1 MSRADRET
9 MTMNKKNENSVTEP
23 SIGEV
28 KNVWLVVMTVV
39 PRRKSKW
46 MRVQGRANK

>member
-1 MSRADRET
+1 MSRADSET
-9 MTMNKKNENSVTEP
+9 MRMNKKNENSVTEP

-39 PRRKSKW
+39 PCR
-46 MRVQGRANK
+46 